1 LEFVSNY
8 DSSADMMTSAKSET
22 VQRERQRILAE
33 YERRERSVSPEL
45 YAPWQP
51 ANQLLLAE
59 RRRVAAKMLHEAGA
73 FPKPGDQCLEIG
85 CGSLGWLGELI
96 SWGVRETYLHAIELD
111 RTRAEQAQAALP
123 AAEIVIGDAAELPW
137 PAEEFKLVVVSTVF
151 SSILDNNV
159 RRLVADEIM
168 RVLAPGGALL
178 WYDFAANNPSNSN
191 VRKVSRRELVEL
203 FPRLKGKI
211 RRVTL
216 APPLARWIAPRSW
229 TMATLLQAAPFLRT
243 HRLAVLL
250 KVA

>member
-1 LEFVSNY
+1 MSNE
-8 DSSADMMTSAKSET
+8 DSGADVMISAKSDT
-22 VQRERQRILAE
+22 VQLERQRILAE
-33 YERRERSVSPEL
+33 YARRERSVSPEL

-59 RRRVAAKMLHEAGA
+59 RRRVAARMLHEAGT
-73 FPKPGDQCLEIG
+73 FPKGADQCLEIG

-123 AAEIVIGDAAELPW
+123 AAEIVVGDATELPW

-178 WYDFAANNPSNSN
+178 WYDFAANNPKNSN
-191 VRKVSRRELVEL
+191 VRKVSRGELVEL

-211 RRVTL
+211 RRITL

-229 TMATLLQAAPFLRT
+229 TVATLLQAVPFLRT
-243 HRLAVLL
+243 HLLAVLL